1 MKTFIPPDDCSLGN
15 IDAPCFRNLLPEEI
29 DLARNSKTRVIF
41 RKGENL
47 TKQGAFASSVLFI
60 MDGLAKQYVEGDAT
74 RNFNLRL
81 LKGGEFVGLSVA
93 FNNHTYQYSVVAL
106 RETTAC
112 LIEKEAVTSLIKAN
126 GAFAYNI
133 INRYCEQNSKLYNSI
148 RDLMYKQMNG
158 RLAGALLYLWNEQ
171 VKAEVFPYLSRK
183 DIADFAGLSTE
194 STVKLLK
201 TFEKEGL
208 ISLEDKDIR
217 LNDVAGLEQINLRG

>member
-126 GAFAYNI
+126 GTFAYNI
-133 INRYCEQNSKLYNSI
+133 INRYCEQNNKLYNSI

-171 VKAEVFPYLSRK
+171 VNAEVFPYLSRK

>member
-126 GAFAYNI
+126 GAFAFNI
-133 INRYCEQNSKLYNSI
+133 INRYCEQNNKLYNSI

-171 VKAEVFPYLSRK
+171 VNAEVFPYLSRK

-217 LNDVAGLEQINLRG
+217 LNDLAGLEQINLRG

>member
-133 INRYCEQNSKLYNSI
+133 INRYCEQNNKLYNSI

-171 VKAEVFPYLSRK
+171 VNAEVFPYLSRK

>member
-126 GAFAYNI
+126 GTFAYNI
-133 INRYCEQNSKLYNSI
+133 INRYCEQKYSI
-148 RDLMYKQMNG
+148 
-158 RLAGALLYLWNEQ
+158 
-171 VKAEVFPYLSRK
+171 
-183 DIADFAGLSTE
+183 T
-194 STVKLLK
+194 
-201 TFEKEGL
+201 
-208 ISLEDKDIR
+208 
-217 LNDVAGLEQINLRG
+217 QINSPAMMPTVVEQLSALNKAIITLKRRA

>member
-171 VKAEVFPYLSRK
+171 VNAEVFPYLSRK

>member
-1 MKTFIPPDDCSLGN
+1 MKTFVPPDDCSFSH

-29 DLARNSKTRVIF
+29 ELARNSKTRVVF

-47 TKQGAFASSVLFI
+47 TKQGAFASSVLFV

-81 LKGGEFVGLSVA
+81 VQSGEFVGLSVA
-93 FNNHTYQYSVVAL
+93 FNNHTYNYSVVAL

-112 LIEKEAVTSLIKAN
+112 LIEKEAVTSLIKSN
-126 GAFAYNI
+126 GEFAYNI
-133 INRYCEQNSKLYNSI
+133 INRYCGQNSKLYISI
-148 RDLMYKQMNG
+148 HDLMYKQMNG
-158 RLAGALLYLWNEQ
+158 RLAGALLYLWKEQ
-171 VKAEVFPYLSRK
+171 IGDDVFPFLSRK

-208 ISLEDKDIR
+208 IRLEDKNILLLDIP
-217 LNDVAGLEQINLRG
+217 NLEQINLRG

>member
-1 MKTFIPPDDCSLGN
+1 MKTFVPPDDCSLGS

-29 DLARNSKTRVIF
+29 ALARDSKTRVIF

-60 MDGLAKQYVEGDAT
+60 MDGLAKQYVEGDGI
-74 RNFNLRL
+74 RNFNLKL
-81 LKGGEFVGLSVA
+81 VQAGEFVGLSVA
-93 FNNHTYQYSVVAL
+93 FDNHTYPYSVVAL
-106 RETTAC
+106 RETTVC
-112 LIEKEAVTSLIKAN
+112 LIEKEAITNLIRAN
-126 GAFAYNI
+126 GDFAYNI
-133 INRYCEQNSKLYNSI
+133 IKRYCEQNNRLYLSL

-158 RLAGALLYLWNEQ
+158 RLAGALLYLAAGQEGE
-171 VKAEVFPYLSRK
+171 EVFPYLSRK

-208 ISLEDKDIR
+208 IN
-217 LNDVAGLEQINLRG
+217 LNDKNIELLDFPALEQISQKG

>member
-133 INRYCEQNSKLYNSI
+133 INRYCAQNSKLYNSI

-171 VKAEVFPYLSRK
+171 VSAEVFPYLSRK